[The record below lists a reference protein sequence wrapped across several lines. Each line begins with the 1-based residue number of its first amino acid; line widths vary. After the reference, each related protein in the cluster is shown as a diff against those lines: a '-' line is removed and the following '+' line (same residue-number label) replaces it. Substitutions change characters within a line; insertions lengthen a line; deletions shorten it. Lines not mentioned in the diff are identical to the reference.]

1 MHSVPKERELFS
13 MSEGQ
18 TDKHTTLTLLVC
30 TVYTRTRTCMC
41 DTQCVASALT
51 QTLSGHV

>member
-30 TVYTRTRTCMC
+30 TVYTRTRACMC